1 MEKKEQ
7 NSGKYKSIEKQLHI
21 EPIHTFIAPDDDT
34 AKLINEKAN
43 HLYQK
48 LSVLDISDTAIDKF
62 GKYYFTNHHGGN
74 RLYFSVHSSVHIIY
88 HAVKKTNKQI
98 SDITFIDYGAGLG
111 TLFLLAG
118 LVGFKKVYFND
129 YFLQWA
135 GYAGIICDKLEIH
148 IDDFISGDIDA
159 VIDYGKTNKIS
170 FDIVASRNVI
180 EHIYDLRS
188 FYSKL
193 YQSDLTT
200 VCYATTTANYH
211 NIAMRL
217 KHYWLHNKIER
228 TAYRKQ
234 REEYIK
240 ELLPGISQKD
250 LMQLVTLTRGRAF
263 ADFSNTI
270 DLYFNKRAIPPV
282 EFLGN
287 NTCDCKTGVWA
298 EHLITRK
305 NYLVIIQTAGF
316 SAEYT
321 AGFWDTHYKYQVVN
335 FFTRFLNMI
344 IKFSGKK
351 GYWFA
356 PFVNVIASKK

>member
-1 MEKKEQ
+1 MRI
-7 NSGKYKSIEKQLHI
+7 GHT
-21 EPIHTFIAPDDDT
+21 HTFIATFDET

-43 HLYQK
+43 DLYQK
-48 LSVLDISDTAIDKF
+48 LQVLDISDSEIDEF
-62 GKYYFTNHHGGN
+62 GKYYFNNHHAGN
-74 RLYFSVHSSVHIIY
+74 RLFFSIESSAYIIY
-88 HAVKKTNKQI
+88 CAVKKNNRPI
-98 SDITFIDYGAGLG
+98 SNITFIDYGAGLG

-118 LVGFKKVYFND
+118 LTGFKKVYFND
-129 YFLQWA
+129 YFPQWA
-135 GYAGIICDKLEIH
+135 GYARIICNKLDIY

-159 VIDYGKTNKIS
+159 VIEYGKANNIS
-170 FDIVASRNVI
+170 FDIVASRNVV

-193 YQSDLTT
+193 YQSGIST

-217 KHYWLHNKIER
+217 KHYWLHNKVER
-228 TAYRKQ
+228 TVHRKQ

-240 ELLPGISQKD
+240 ELVTGISEKD
-250 LMQLVTLTRGRAF
+250 LQLLVKLTRGRAF

-270 DLYFNKRAIPPV
+270 DLYFNKKPIPPV

-298 EHLITRK
+298 EHLISRK
-305 NYLVIIQTAGF
+305 NYLDIIQTAGF

-321 AGFWDTHYKYQVVN
+321 AGFWDTNYKYQVVN
-335 FFTRFLNMI
+335 IFTRFLNMI